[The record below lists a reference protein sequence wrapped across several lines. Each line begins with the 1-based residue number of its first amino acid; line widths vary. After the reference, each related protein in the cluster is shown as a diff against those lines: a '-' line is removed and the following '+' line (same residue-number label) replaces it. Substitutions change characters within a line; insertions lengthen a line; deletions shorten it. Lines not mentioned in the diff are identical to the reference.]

1 MHLAANNID
10 DIDILEKVN
19 FKELKKIKIDLYSN
33 QISNINILEKVKFE
47 KLEELNLLKNKIGVK
62 QNNSIIS
69 KMKTILKI

>member
-1 MHLAANNID
+1 MHLASNNID

-19 FKELKKIKIDLYSN
+19 FKELKKIDLYGN
-33 QISNINILEKVKFE
+33 HISNINILEKVKFE